1 MSTYVGAGEKPFKC
15 EYAGC
20 DRRFANSSDRKKH
33 SHVHTSDKPYNCRV
47 HGCDKSYTH
56 PSSLRKHMKVHGA
69 AGDASPRYDSDADD
83 SSSAASVSVTA
94 GAASPPAP
102 ALPAPPAPAPAP
114 VPPQPH
120 APHHGHHHASITDK
134 LESLNDK
141 YLSPHDHKPYD
152 RPPAPP
158 HHAQPPHLTNIGG
171 NGMMDN
177 KIGFGGHWSQF
188 QQPTAAVPHGVPEWW
203 CPSQEPYHH
212 HHLMHHSG
220 AAAAY

>member
-1 MSTYVGAGEKPFKC
+1 MCFSTGEKPFKC

-69 AGDASPRYDSDADD
+69 AGEASERYDSDGDD
-83 SSSAASVSVTA
+83 SSSAGSVSVTA
-94 GAASPPAP
+94 GAASPPVPIPSQPTMSLAP
-102 ALPAPPAPAPAP
+102 SHH
-114 VPPQPH
+114 PQ
-120 APHHGHHHASITDK
+120 HHPTITDK

-141 YLSPHDHKPYD
+141 YITPHDQKSYE
-152 RPPAPP
+152 RLPAPP
-158 HHAQPPHLTNIGG
+158 HHNQTSHLTNIGG
-171 NGMMDN
+171 NGMMEN

-188 QQPTAAVPHGVPEWW
+188 QQPTPGVPHAVSDWW
-203 CPSQEPYHH
+203 CPTQESYHH

>member
-1 MSTYVGAGEKPFKC
+1 MFLLASSNFQFLLVSGEKPFKC

-56 PSSLRKHMKVHGA
+56 PSSLRKHMKIHGA
-69 AGDASPRYDSDADD
+69 AGEGSPRYDSDGDD
-83 SSSAASVSVTA
+83 SSSAGSVSVTA
-94 GAASPPAP
+94 GAASPA
-102 ALPAPPAPAPAP
+102 A
-114 VPPQPH
+114 PPQPPPALH
-120 APHHGHHHASITDK
+120 QHHHHASITDK

-141 YLSPHDHKPYD
+141 YLTSHEHKPYESKPYD
-152 RPPAPP
+152 RPPP
-158 HHAQPPHLTNIGG
+158 HPHSQPHLTNIGG
-171 NGMMDN
+171 NGVVDN
-177 KIGFGGHWSQF
+177 KLGFSGHWGQF
-188 QQPTAAVPHGVPEWW
+188 QQPTPPVPHGVPEWW
-203 CPSQEPYHH
+203 CPTQESYHHHH